1 MHKRAYFGLYIVI
14 AVLAVLPF
22 VLPNSFYVDLA
33 IRRLMRVTGEEPIEE
48 ASGKTFSFIA
58 AERGITDAQA

>member
-1 MHKRAYFGLYIVI
+1 MTMHKRAYTGLYIVI

-33 IRRLMRVTGEEPIEE
+33 IRMATH
-48 ASGKTFSFIA
+48 S
-58 AERGITDAQA
+58 